1 MERVAEA
8 IREVAAEVMEPRFR
22 RLARGEVREKSPGEV
37 VTVVD
42 EQAETALARRLGA
55 LIPAPVVGEEA
66 CARNPDLLRAIR
78 AEESWLVDPL
88 DGTANF
94 IAGSPDWAVMVAL
107 LRAGRPVASW
117 IWRPCD
123 RVLYQ
128 AERGSGS
135 QRNGESLVAPQ
146 GRAAEGGLRGAVLS
160 RFLDPAARARLE
172 ANRDRIGEVTAGA
185 MCAGVDYPLVAEGGQ
200 DFVSFRRTLP
210 WDHVP
215 GCLLVEEA
223 GGAVRRMDRRPYD
236 PWDREGEGLLAA
248 RSAAVWDAAATWLR

>member
-1 MERVAEA
+1 MAEA
-8 IREVAAEVMEPRFR
+8 IREVAAEVIEPRFH
-22 RLARGEVREKSPGEV
+22 RLMDGEVREKSPGEV

-42 EQAETALARRLGA
+42 EQAETALARRLSA

-66 CARNPDLLRAIR
+66 CAREPDLLSAIR

-107 LRAGRPVASW
+107 LRAGRPIASW

-123 RVLYQ
+123 GVLYQ
-128 AERGSGS
+128 AERGSGC
-135 QRNGESLVAPQ
+135 QRNGESLAAPG
-146 GRAAEGGLRGAVLS
+146 GRAPDGGLRGAVLT

-172 ANRDRIGEVTAGA
+172 ASRERIGEVTAGA

-200 DFVSFRRTLP
+200 DFVCFRRTLP
-210 WDHVP
+210 WDHAP
-215 GCLLVEEA
+215 GSLLVEEA
-223 GGAVRRMDRRPYD
+223 GGSVGRLDGRPYEA
-236 PWDREGEGLLAA
+236 WDLEGHGLLAA
-248 RSAAVWDAAATWLR
+248 RSAEVWEAAATWLR